1 MDSGAKAVICSS
13 NEPPE
18 TQSTTFQT
26 GEYETV
32 ENGKFEIGE
41 EEGEDDEAELSS
53 PVSDWEDSDAEKI
66 ENYPFD
72 VWDDDEGELSQF
84 VCHLYDSLFRERASV
99 NAALV
104 QALASHRKLRYTC
117 HLPSV
122 Q

>member
-18 TQSTTFQT
+18 TQSTTFQA
-26 GEYETV
+26 GDYDAM

-41 EEGEDDEAELSS
+41 EEGEDDDAELSS

-66 ENYPFD
+66 GNYSLD
-72 VWDDDEGELSQF
+72 AWDDDEGELSQF

-99 NAALV
+99 NAALLH
-104 QALASHRKLRYTC
+104 ALASHRKLRYTC
-117 HLPSV
+117 QLPGA